1 MTKLSKDELN
11 VIVMTQLL
19 VNVNIEEVT
28 TGWRCVPKEQNKPS
42 STFSNHRVKLLFL
55 SNNSYLLI
63 IHKTV

>member
-1 MTKLSKDELN
+1 MTEMSNDELN

-42 STFSNHRVKLLFL
+42 STLV
-55 SNNSYLLI
+55 I
-63 IHKTV
+63 TE